1 MLTPPEDLEPFEL
14 QPYEGKKTALHGK
27 YTVAPGTPICH
38 DVFGPGDVVRK
49 GMPGS
54 VVCSFEDATL
64 APNPRAVTHGHIVPK
79 DAVPPPPPLVTLTDV
94 DGGSAHKSSYYGVGT
109 VVNVSGPDFTKRV
122 GVVVATVRPP
132 THPPTYPCREHPS
145 ICAHSDALPLEPS
158 ACSLRAPRALRAR
171 SERALSASP
180 SSCHLPP
187 RHLPPQAD
195 SNAPIASY
203 RVVCDPPHRHLLEF
217 FADEA
222 LMSEVKEPNCLYAR
236 ADAEEIF
243 AERGVPLNL
252 KDDSLNVSTVAGDA
266 RVPVLAVV
274 NSRGLSTAAQAEIGS
289 SMVALLGGVEVA
301 TVHGGSTIRNG
312 DAIAVLRNDGTTDY
326 FGIVYAIT
334 VPVETSGMNMQ
345 GAKLLIARSKIM
357 KRNKWTPALAL
368 VNSKG
373 TEKVTDKLDA
383 FIFKSLA
390 IIDSMREMVI
400 VKVDDYFTETTLPMA
415 SKLDLLYGSSAMAQ
429 MDIAAKN
436 ANFFSGIADAVPH
449 VTLFSR
455 QCDFSRNF
463 VTPFLVNTAGTSPL
477 SGHTAGHA
485 ELVYRQGLWSVQ
497 TNIVKAYSALGS
509 ELVSSTLVAA
519 DGDFRAGVKTIF
531 SVLIFCGFAPSDKA
545 RAKAELDFLPALE
558 SKAAATK
565 RSDDWKADSMLC
577 DKSLA
582 AGRAKRGGKKKQGKA
597 DATEKRLR
605 SPAAPTSPPAE
616 KVIRPYSDSSSDS
629 DSSYDDGKSPEHKVA
644 KQAAYKKPQD
654 AAKPAIAAKK
664 AAAAAAEPAA
674 AEKAADGKKAAAAEK
689 AAAAKKSAAAK
700 KAAEKATAEKA
711 AAEKAEAEKA
721 AAEKAAAE
729 AEEAK
734 NLGAAARKKAAA
746 AAAAA
751 EKKAAM
757 AQKTAE
763 SAALMAASRN
773 IDFGSTPINPKPPA
787 VDPATDA
794 RLVQLQE
801 KVSVMMEAQKESAE
815 LLKKQLARAAD
826 RSPSPQPSTVS
837 QGSSAATAE
846 VFLSSLSTL
855 RCGAQNSNLNSHIS
869 HISHFSLMQISP
881 HLTFV
886 PSLSLAART

>member
-1 MLTPPEDLEPFEL
+1 
-14 QPYEGKKTALHGK
+14 
-27 YTVAPGTPICH
+27 
-38 DVFGPGDVVRK
+38 
-49 GMPGS
+49 
-54 VVCSFEDATL
+54 
-64 APNPRAVTHGHIVPK
+64 
-79 DAVPPPPPLVTLTDV
+79 
-94 DGGSAHKSSYYGVGT
+94 
-109 VVNVSGPDFTKRV
+109 
-122 GVVVATVRPP
+122 
-132 THPPTYPCREHPS
+132 
-145 ICAHSDALPLEPS
+145 
-158 ACSLRAPRALRAR
+158 
-171 SERALSASP
+171 
-180 SSCHLPP
+180 
-187 RHLPPQAD
+187 
-195 SNAPIASY
+195 
-203 RVVCDPPHRHLLEF
+203 
-217 FADEA
+217 
-222 LMSEVKEPNCLYAR
+222 
-236 ADAEEIF
+236 
-243 AERGVPLNL
+243 
-252 KDDSLNVSTVAGDA
+252 
-266 RVPVLAVV
+266 
-274 NSRGLSTAAQAEIGS
+274 
-289 SMVALLGGVEVA
+289 
-301 TVHGGSTIRNG
+301 
-312 DAIAVLRNDGTTDY
+312 
-326 FGIVYAIT
+326 
-334 VPVETSGMNMQ
+334 
-345 GAKLLIARSKIM
+345 
-357 KRNKWTPALAL
+357 
-368 VNSKG
+368 
-373 TEKVTDKLDA
+373 
-383 FIFKSLA
+383 
-390 IIDSMREMVI
+390 
-400 VKVDDYFTETTLPMA
+400 
-415 SKLDLLYGSSAMAQ
+415 
-429 MDIAAKN
+429 
-436 ANFFSGIADAVPH
+436 
-449 VTLFSR
+449 
-455 QCDFSRNF
+455 
-463 VTPFLVNTAGTSPL
+463 
-477 SGHTAGHA
+477 
-485 ELVYRQGLWSVQ
+485 
-497 TNIVKAYSALGS
+497 
-509 ELVSSTLVAA
+509 
-519 DGDFRAGVKTIF
+519 
-531 SVLIFCGFAPSDKA
+531 
-545 RAKAELDFLPALE
+545 
-558 SKAAATK
+558 
-565 RSDDWKADSMLC
+565 MLC

-582 AGRAKRGGKKKQGKA
+582 AGRAKRGGNKKQGKA

-605 SPAAPTSPPAE
+605 SPAAPTSPPAGE
-616 KVIRPYSDSSSDS
+616 GIRPYSDSSSDS

-815 LLKKQLARAAD
+815 LLKKQIARAAD